1 MPGRLMKVV
10 NEALYLIEAMQNNLT
25 NLLILVVVSAL
36 VVDWN
41 AVDNGQ

>member
-1 MPGRLMKVV
+1 MKVV

-25 NLLILVVVSAL
+25 NLLILVAASAL

-41 AVDNGQ
+41 VAGNGQ